1 MKVLWLYDYIKKS
14 KILIKSWT
22 IGLTSDVPDKP
33 IACTTY
39 MLYLVY
45 LHAVPFYH
53 VNKVY
58 QVYLIHLMYVMCV
71 VYMYEYVLQ
80 HSY

>member
-1 MKVLWLYDYIKKS
+1 
-14 KILIKSWT
+14 
-22 IGLTSDVPDKP
+22 
-33 IACTTY
+33 

-71 VYMYEYVLQ
+71 VYMYEYVLH